1 METQAAPREYVS
13 GVASDKASDDDS
25 LVRADYEAKGAWG
38 MLTSIDLHG
47 CNPETIRDAE
57 AIKQFVI
64 ELCER
69 IKMKRFGECTVV
81 NFGEDE
87 KVAGFSMVQLV
98 ETSCISA
105 HFSNQT
111 NTTYLDVFSCK
122 YYNPYDAANF
132 AKEFFGGTDYNF
144 TYLLRK

>member
-1 METQAAPREYVS
+1 
-13 GVASDKASDDDS
+13 
-25 LVRADYEAKGAWG
+25 

-47 CNPETIRDAE
+47 CNPDTIRDAYK
-57 AIKQFVI
+57 IQQFVV
-64 ELCER
+64 ELCEH

-111 NTTYLDVFSCK
+111 NTTYLDIFSCK
-122 YYNPYDAANF
+122 YYNPYDAADF
-132 AKEFFGGTDYNF
+132 TKEFFSGSDYTL